1 MSGAEE
7 DREQQKVLRLADI
20 IKVRHVFL
28 QMVKDNSKMFPHSK
42 SPSIL
47 YPYTILALIN
57 AGYGFIE
64 AMLEPHAK
72 AAAGMT
78 QGQVGIAF
86 FTMGGSYMVTASVL
100 GQVSKTR
107 NHERLF
113 ERN

>member
-107 NHERLF
+107 NHGRLF